1 MGALPMKV
9 SFAEIL
15 GSISAAIIKPIQE
28 SIAAMSQA
36 VTDLAAAVTANT
48 NATNALK
55 SVADSLKAQNVQL
68 LATTQTQAGQITDL
82 TGQLAT
88 AKANQVD
95 PGDAAAIA
103 ASTVSIQSA
112 TQTLADTAAADA
124 PGN

>member
-1 MGALPMKV
+1 MKV